1 MGVAFS
7 VSGAQPAM
15 VALFS
20 LTCVVANNVLDKVKT
35 EIAMIQW
42 NGTYPSSYRS
52 LVVMKR

>member
-20 LTCVVANNVLDKVKT
+20 LTCVVANSVLDKVKT
-35 EIAMIQW
+35 EIAMIQ
-42 NGTYPSSYRS
+42 
-52 LVVMKR
+52 